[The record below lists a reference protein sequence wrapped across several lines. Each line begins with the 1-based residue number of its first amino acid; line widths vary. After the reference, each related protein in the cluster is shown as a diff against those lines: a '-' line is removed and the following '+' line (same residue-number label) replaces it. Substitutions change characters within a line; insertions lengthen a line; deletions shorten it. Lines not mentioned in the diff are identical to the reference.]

1 MLTPHGWKSRLSPR
15 RGFTVL
21 QARLENSPPV
31 VLALHDSVQAAALFR
46 SAIEEAMGRCRRLVV
61 VDYGTVPLHDLL
73 WDASDDLDPRE
84 AQALRAV
91 WANPNVRVVRAE
103 NLDAGISEAVAF
115 CESHEASLLI
125 VAAEVLASLV
135 NDRDLGPKIFKA
147 DFDLLVVTDPRQLSV
162 SEPLD
167 ESSGHLAEQV
177 ENGA

>member
-31 VLALHDSVQAAALFR
+31 VLALHDSDQAAALFR

-73 WDASDDLDPRE
+73 WSVTDEMDPRE
-84 AQALRAV
+84 GRDLRAV
-91 WANPNVRVVRAE
+91 WANPNVRVIRAE
-103 NLDAGISEAVAF
+103 NINAGISEAVAY
-115 CESHEASLLI
+115 CETHEASLLI

-135 NDRDLGPKIFKA
+135 SDRDLGPKIFKA
-147 DFDLLVVTDPRQLSV
+147 DFDLLVVTDPRQLSGPG
-162 SEPLD
+162 PLD
-167 ESSGHLAEQV
+167 ESGGHLTEQV
-177 ENGA
+177 ENGV